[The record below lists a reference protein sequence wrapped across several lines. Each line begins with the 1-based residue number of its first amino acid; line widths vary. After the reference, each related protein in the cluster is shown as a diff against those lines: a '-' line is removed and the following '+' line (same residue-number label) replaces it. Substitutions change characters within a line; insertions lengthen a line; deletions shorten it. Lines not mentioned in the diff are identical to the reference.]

1 MNNFL
6 CVNAQMYKF
15 ELQKTIH
22 ARKTLAVSLKD
33 DTKTKNFEINYQ
45 LIKDNRHNDKIC
57 LHNTVRPRRNKSC

>member
-22 ARKTLAVSLKD
+22 ARKTLAAMQRQQQQQQHDS
-33 DTKTKNFEINYQ
+33 
-45 LIKDNRHNDKIC
+45 
-57 LHNTVRPRRNKSC
+57 

>member
-22 ARKTLAVSLKD
+22 ARKTLADILGRHTSNQTGLLKSSLS
-33 DTKTKNFEINYQ
+33 KTRSLSFMTLKYFSVNS
-45 LIKDNRHNDKIC
+45 LPK
-57 LHNTVRPRRNKSC
+57 